1 MKILETSRKFK
12 GSDISHRKG
21 KGSLVASYSLSGVA
35 GEGRWEIGL
44 QGGSEIVRI
53 IHNNTGI
60 KIQFYLSDW
69 STWI

>member
-35 GEGRWEIGL
+35 GEGRW
-44 QGGSEIVRI
+44 
-53 IHNNTGI
+53 
-60 KIQFYLSDW
+60 
-69 STWI
+69 